1 MLRNNAA
8 FLLYLQLQY
17 TENPSFTCFSLFFIN
32 SGVKVSYE
40 LKQIPTLVPHVD
52 WILASV
58 LCHLNIT
65 VEVLL
70 LWELHSLH
78 KAHTHTHT
86 MASWAE
92 ILPHPSHPETPSLGH
107 EWLQFKLLRSN
118 WISPKKYI
126 NDTQKFQ
133 FINFQGNNK
142 LGFPFVMTF
151 SALYL
156 KKYKKYQRD
165 TEIWML
171 GLGDEGKRANKSL
184 RQYDEEIFPGSAT
197 FQLQLHL
204 HDAQK
209 KKIKK
214 NTFFLL

>member
-1 MLRNNAA
+1 MSGYNSSCSDQIG
-8 FLLYLQLQY
+8 FLLK
-17 TENPSFTCFSLFFIN
+17 I
-32 SGVKVSYE
+32 
-40 LKQIPTLVPHVD
+40 
-52 WILASV
+52 
-58 LCHLNIT
+58 
-65 VEVLL
+65 
-70 LWELHSLH
+70 
-78 KAHTHTHT
+78 
-86 MASWAE
+86 
-92 ILPHPSHPETPSLGH
+92 
-107 EWLQFKLLRSN
+107 
-118 WISPKKYI
+118 YI

-156 KKYKKYQRD
+156 KKYRKYQRD
-165 TEIWML
+165 REIWVL
-171 GLGDEGKRANKSL
+171 GWGDEGKRANKSL